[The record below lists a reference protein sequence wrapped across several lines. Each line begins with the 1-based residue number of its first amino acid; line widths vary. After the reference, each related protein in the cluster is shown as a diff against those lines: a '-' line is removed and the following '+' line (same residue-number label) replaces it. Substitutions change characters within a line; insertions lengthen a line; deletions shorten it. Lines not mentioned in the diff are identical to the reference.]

1 MITLDAPV
9 SFVIVKIYVYVY
21 TYMGTKT
28 ITITE
33 DVYER
38 LRSHK
43 REGESF
49 SDVVRRLTGGE
60 QDVWTGFGTYEGDA
74 GERLREA
81 VDANRD
87 EMDGEMSDP
96 GGRVARALEET
107 DEDR

>member
-1 MITLDAPV
+1 MGCPSRARSTASDKDI
-9 SFVIVKIYVYVY
+9 VYVY

-60 QDVWTGFGTYEGDA
+60 RDVRKGFGTYEGESGD
-74 GERLREA
+74 RLRAA

-87 EMDGEMSDP
+87 ELAGEMSERGSRIAD
-96 GGRVARALEET
+96 ALGET
-107 DEDR
+107 DEER